1 MAQRIFSDVFF
12 QFKGTNPTRFLTRS
26 ELLNHALHLEKQIKE
41 LNLYIDTLNN
51 RLTFYQRYEDIVK
64 MIDDRNLDIYS
75 LNDVQRKITHL
86 LNGIQRK

>member
-1 MAQRIFSDVFF
+1 M
-12 QFKGTNPTRFLTRS
+12 
-26 ELLNHALHLEKQIKE
+26 EKQIKE

-51 RLTFYQRYEDIVK
+51 LLTFYQRYEDIVK

-86 LNGIQRK
+86 LNGIHRK